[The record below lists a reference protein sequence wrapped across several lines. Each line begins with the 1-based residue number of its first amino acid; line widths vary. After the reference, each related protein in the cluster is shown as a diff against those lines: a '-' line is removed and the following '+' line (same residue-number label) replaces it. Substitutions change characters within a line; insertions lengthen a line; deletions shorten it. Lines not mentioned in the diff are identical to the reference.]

1 MSLWKTFCC
10 YLFFISYLLH
20 YGQTVA
26 ETSKSSK
33 LFIQNDESLF
43 AMGTYTKGE
52 MGIDLTNTP
61 HVPYPLDFSGF
72 NFTVKEIIIGSYM
85 NAFLTKNGELY
96 SIGNNDYG
104 KFGDG
109 ITAGAFVNTVPSRFN
124 ISKPIVKAATGTCH
138 MLVLTV
144 DGEVFGSGC
153 NFYNVL
159 SAETSISFPSPILI
173 FNSSYNIIDIETNW
187 YLTIAISSTGEIYTL
202 GENNGHPE
210 TGNNLLA
217 KVTQGLEGKFI
228 KRVVG
233 SSTYS
238 IVETF
243 TKEFYIFGK
252 LSANTF
258 VKPTLIES
266 LSGSNWMNFTDI
278 KTTSNSFLCLTNAST
293 VYSVSYGGQGFV
305 LNFVRNKVKVIVHD
319 RLLTSDNILMLR
331 DSSTEQ
337 YLSLKHLRP
346 NTEIV
351 KMLKDPKHNNP
362 ITYYYANDGTFYFS
376 INYESGNING
386 NAGNNFGF
394 SPLNITSSYVNI
406 NPFNLNYVKPSKG
419 SAYTV
424 FLNSVDN
431 TIFTTGVNV
440 NGALGDGTTK
450 DTLSP
455 ITFYM
460 DLLKDKEIIDISVG
474 HYHTL
479 ILTKDREV
487 YAFGSNLRKQF
498 CQSTYA
504 TANQLMKLSLSNV
517 VAISAGLD
525 FSLFVIATPE
535 GNRVYACGYST
546 NGETGIGATQDLA
559 NSYIDFFNNTN
570 ITSVVGANGYSFF
583 LAGNGTAYALGG
595 NLYNRFGNN
604 DFNYQIYTSPVQ
616 ITGINDKIVKIS
628 SANEISLFLTDKG
641 EVYYTKTNVKNTVKL
656 DGLVGEQI
664 VDIGTGSNY
673 GLMLTNNGKLFGL
686 FSGDF
691 NSYFGQLGML
701 NPGKYSLQRIP
712 LFHKVKRM
720 EVGLYHSFLAVSK
733 VETFCEGL
741 SNCSYNGKSEG
752 TEKIST
758 FSFTINVKNN
768 TVDTSQIIYNYFI
781 ENIFNQTTNS
791 STIDFTM
798 KSKGSYNLIVT
809 LFVKERQDFIYGKQF
824 KTITVNELK
833 EDTITNLN
841 INDIYEIT
849 KNNDIYNNEN
859 KSTIIN
865 QIVTTTQKEIV
876 QTKDQGDKI
885 LDIYKSVVKTNND
898 IPISVNITLQVN
910 QISNLYLTMK
920 QNDNITDTQIDSSV
934 QSIVLILDNILQQTN
949 SSSNIT
955 NISKD
960 DLKRDTENTLQTTF
974 SLLSLSKSIEEKR
987 IEGNAI
993 NLVFKRRT
1001 TTTNGN
1007 TNLNITTE
1015 YQFNIPT
1022 DLNLETSNND
1032 ISFGAI
1038 KIGDSQLYQTNN
1050 EMNSLS
1056 NVIQLKTFV
1065 NGSYTPLK
1073 NLKQSII
1080 ISFKLESKG
1089 INSFNSTTSYSCR
1102 YFNDNSKQWLSDGC
1116 KPVGAVTL
1124 NNGIIVMNCECDH
1137 TTSFLTFLK
1146 SNSKSNNTSIAQLV
1160 LSSIYLLI
1168 IILIFILLIIFRK
1181 DPIVKSR
1188 YITPFIGLTAIFI
1201 DSLFSGIIANA
1212 IFQQT
1217 KIFNTLS
1224 SITITT
1230 SNASDIVGNVAIIIS
1245 SMMTLIA
1252 IACYFI
1258 ESFRYLIIRYLYEI
1272 LNNNLKDNNDTNQL
1286 LNSNIEK
1293 KPLLKILSSKLIY
1306 VISALVIS
1314 ISIIIYYVIFV
1325 ILRRFNVISSTAFT
1339 SVTSI
1344 AFFVLI
1350 ILFSLAIISIYIIDI
1365 YFTMKYKQFSN
1376 EMIDLIKIMESDE
1389 QNSSTSSIST
1399 TVANSKTS
1407 TKKNKKEM
1415 INNYQNNLINF
1426 FYYND
1431 SLLFRSEAC
1440 IYFIGLIFF
1449 IISFGIGFY
1458 LLSKEQLKEQQQLS
1472 EVILAFDLIRTI
1484 SWIML
1489 FGGYITMIILIKKL
1503 KNLVFKRKTNRADKS
1518 ENENNNYEEFNFSF
1532 ILKKREVFKLFKQ
1545 FAKQEFSL
1553 ENIYAFIDLEN
1564 LKELNKQDT
1573 NNNNNIWE
1581 EAEKFKSKYL
1591 ITNAT
1596 MELNVSFELK
1606 KQVNNYL
1613 NERKE
1618 MNNLIECIET
1628 ALSINLGD
1636 TYSRFIE
1643 TDEYQIIDK
1652 CNEMKEKLIHN

>member
-1 MSLWKTFCC
+1 MSLWRTYCC
-10 YLFFISYLLH
+10 YLFIILYVLYFTTAA
-20 YGQTVA
+20 TVSQDA
-26 ETSKSSK
+26 FVSSK
-33 LFIQNDESLF
+33 GSKPFIQNDESLF
-43 AMGTYTKGE
+43 ALGTYARGE
-52 MGIDLTNTP
+52 LGIELTTNTP
-61 HVPYPLDFSGF
+61 YVPYPLDFSGF
-72 NFTVKEIIIGSYM
+72 NFTVKEIIIGSGL
-85 NAFLTKNGELY
+85 NCFLSNSGELY
-96 SIGNNDYG
+96 SLGNNDFG
-104 KFGDG
+104 QLGDG
-109 ITAGAFVNTVPSRFN
+109 TAGTFASTVPSRFN
-124 ISKPIVKAATGTCH
+124 IGKPIVKAATGTCH
-138 MLVLTV
+138 TLVLTA
-144 DGEVFGSGC
+144 DGEVYGSGC
-153 NFYNVL
+153 NQHNVL
-159 SAETSISFPSPILI
+159 SAETSSSFPSPILI
-173 FNSSYNIIDIETNW
+173 FNSSYNIIDIETNL
-187 YLTIAISSTGEIYTL
+187 YLTIALSSTGEIYTL
-202 GENNGHPE
+202 GRNNGHPE

-217 KVTQGLEGKFI
+217 KVTQGLTGKFI
-228 KRVVG
+228 KRVVSG
-233 SSTYS
+233 PEYT
-238 IVETF
+238 IVETSAN
-243 TKEFYIFGK
+243 EFYIFG
-252 LSANTF
+252 SMIYNF
-258 VKPTLIES
+258 EIPTLIEG
-266 LSGSNWMNFTDI
+266 LSGVNWKNCTDI
-278 KTTSNSFLCLTNAST
+278 KTSKNSFLCLVNGGTLYEIS
-293 VYSVSYGGQGFV
+293 SVNGNEFSVNVKEEQ
-305 LNFVRNKVKVIVHD
+305 LQNKIKLIAFD
-319 RLLTSDNILMLR
+319 KLLTKDNVLMKIIGR
-331 DSSTEQ
+331 KVF
-337 YLSLKHLRP
+337 SLNNVKP

-351 KMLKDPKHNNP
+351 KIVADSKHSNFLA
-362 ITYYYANDGTFYFS
+362 YYYANDGSFYYS
-376 INYESGNING
+376 LNGLGNANG
-386 NAGNNFGF
+386 NTGNNFGF
-394 SPLNITSSYVNI
+394 SPLNITSFYMNF
-406 NPFNLNYVKPSKG
+406 NPFNLNYIKPSKG
-419 SAYTV
+419 LGLSV
-424 FLNSVDN
+424 FVNSIDN
-431 TIFTTGVNV
+431 TIFTTGLNSL
-440 NGALGDGTTK
+440 GALGDGSSV
-450 DTLSP
+450 DALSP
-455 ITFYM
+455 MNITINM
-460 DLLKDKEIIDISVG
+460 DLLKDKEIVDISVG

-487 YAFGSNLRKQF
+487 YAFGNNYKKQF
-498 CQSTYA
+498 CQT
-504 TANQLMKLSLSNV
+504 TITELNQLMKLPLSNV

-525 FSLFVIATPE
+525 FSLFVIASPE
-535 GNRVYACGYST
+535 GNRVYACGYSG
-546 NGETGIGATQDLA
+546 NGETGIGVTQNIA

-570 ITSVVGANGYSFF
+570 ITSVVGGDAFSFF
-583 LAGNGTAYALGG
+583 LADNGTAYALGS
-595 NLYNRFGNN
+595 NLKNRFGIN
-604 DFNYQIYTSPVQ
+604 DWDGSIFPSPIAVG
-616 ITGINDKIVKIS
+616 TGISDKIIKIS
-628 SANEISLFLTDKG
+628 SVREISLFLTDKG
-641 EVYYTKTNVKNTVKL
+641 EVFYTRHDSPKTTKL
-656 DGLVGEQI
+656 DGLVGENVI
-664 VDIGTGSNY
+664 DIGTGSNY
-673 GLMLTNNGKLFGL
+673 GGPNQCEC
-686 FSGDF
+686 FSGWKGYQSFDC
-691 NSYFGQLGML
+691 
-701 NPGKYSLQRIP
+701 KYKSLSSDSI
-712 LFHKVKRM
+712 VI
-720 EVGLYHSFLAVSK
+720 S
-733 VETFCEGL
+733 
-741 SNCSYNGKSEG
+741 GKSEG

-781 ENIFNQTTNS
+781 ENVINQTTNS
-791 STIDFTM
+791 STIEFTM

-865 QIVTTTQKEIV
+865 QIVTTTQKETI

-885 LDIYKSVVKTNND
+885 LDIYKSIIVKSNND
-898 IPISVNITLQVN
+898 IPISVNITSQMN

-920 QNDNITDTQIDSSV
+920 KNDKITDNQIDSSV

-1038 KIGDSQLYQTNN
+1038 KIGDSQIYQTNN
-1050 EMNSLS
+1050 EMTSLS

-1080 ISFKLESKG
+1080 ISFKLESKD
-1089 INSFNSTTSYSCR
+1089 INSFNLTTSYSCR

-1137 TTSFLTFLK
+1137 TTSFLTFLE

-1245 SMMTLIA
+1245 SIMTLIA

-1258 ESFRYLIIRYLYEI
+1258 ESCRYLIIRYLYEI

-1286 LNSNIEK
+1286 LNSNVEK

-1389 QNSSTSSIST
+1389 QNSSTSSLST
-1399 TVANSKTS
+1399 NNTTS
-1407 TKKNKKEM
+1407 KKNKKET

-1458 LLSKEQLKEQQQLS
+1458 LLSKELLKEQQQLS

-1489 FGGYITMIILIKKL
+1489 FGGYITMIILFKKL
-1503 KNLVFKRKTNRADKS
+1503 KNLVFKNKKL
-1518 ENENNNYEEFNFSF
+1518 NNNLDSGNDNSSGSEENEEFNFSF

-1564 LKELNKQDT
+1564 LKELNKQSHENKQDT

-1596 MELNVSFELK
+1596 IELNVSFELK

-1618 MNNLIECIET
+1618 MNNLIECIEN